1 MSSERIRPVTMPKW
15 GIEMQEGTVTAW
27 NHELGRHI
35 DKGDALLDVETE
47 KIVNSVESPAS
58 GTLRRML
65 AQAGDTL
72 VVGALL
78 AVLSE
83 PDVAEAD
90 IDAYVRDF
98 KPFDAS
104 FAAGADPAAST
115 AATVVAAPAT
125 SASIAP
131 APPAAAAGD
140 GDAHVSPI
148 ARRLAEK
155 LGLDL
160 SQVTGTGRNGR
171 ISKEDVEAHAARLAQ
186 AAPASGAMAATSGQV
201 MAEPAS
207 RERMTSMR
215 ATIARRLSESKR
227 EIPHYRLVA
236 DLDLDAMAGRRAS
249 LVAAGQRISINDLL
263 LQSVARALSEHPR
276 LNAQFTGDEIL
287 RYTQVDL
294 AVAVATAGGLLTP
307 CLRNAAVLSVAQIA
321 ATVRDLAERAR
332 AGKLTRDEIT
342 GGTFTVSNL
351 GMFGVRQF
359 DAIINPPQVAILAVG
374 ALEAR
379 PVVRDGAIAVGQRMS
394 VTLACDHRV
403 VDGADAAAFLA
414 TLKDIVANAA
424 AGD

>member
-1 MSSERIRPVTMPKW
+1 
-15 GIEMQEGTVTAW
+15 
-27 NHELGRHI
+27 
-35 DKGDALLDVETE
+35 
-47 KIVNSVESPAS
+47 
-58 GTLRRML
+58 
-65 AQAGDTL
+65 
-72 VVGALL
+72 
-78 AVLSE
+78 
-83 PDVAEAD
+83 
-90 IDAYVRDF
+90 
-98 KPFDAS
+98 
-104 FAAGADPAAST
+104 
-115 AATVVAAPAT
+115 
-125 SASIAP
+125 
-131 APPAAAAGD
+131 
-140 GDAHVSPI
+140 
-148 ARRLAEK
+148 
-155 LGLDL
+155 
-160 SQVTGTGRNGR
+160 
-171 ISKEDVEAHAARLAQ
+171 
-186 AAPASGAMAATSGQV
+186 
-201 MAEPAS
+201 MAEPSS

-236 DLDLDAMAGRRAS
+236 DLDLDAMAGRRAA
-249 LVAAGQRISINDLL
+249 LVASGQRISINDLL
-263 LQSVARALSEHPR
+263 LQAVARALSEHPR

-287 RYTQVDL
+287 RYSQVDL

-307 CLRNAAVLSVAQIA
+307 CLRDAAGLSVVQIA

-403 VDGADAAAFLA
+403 VDGADAAAFIA
-414 TLKDIVANAA
+414 TLRDIVANAA

>member
-58 GTLRRML
+58 GTLRRVL

-83 PDVAEAD
+83 PDVTEAE
-90 IDAYVRDF
+90 IDAFVRDF

-104 FAAGADPAAST
+104 FTAGAEAAAS
-115 AATVVAAPAT
+115 
-125 SASIAP
+125 AP
-131 APPAAAAGD
+131 APVAPAPAAAAAAAGGD

-160 SQVTGTGRNGR
+160 SQITGTGRNGR
-171 ISKEDVEAHAARLAQ
+171 ISKEDVEAHAARLAE
-186 AAPASGAMAATSGQV
+186 AAPATGAIAAPTVQA
-201 MAEPAS
+201 MAEPVS

-236 DLDLDAMAGRRAS
+236 DLDLDAMAGRRAA

-287 RYTQVDL
+287 RYAQVDL

-307 CLRNAAVLSVAQIA
+307 CLRDAAGLSVAQIA

-414 TLKDIVANAA
+414 TLRDIVANAA